1 MNSRELKAE
10 LIRAGVPQAHIARKL
25 GIGHSVV
32 SDVIAGRRSSRRVE
46 ETICQAL
53 RLDNWPIRKEDSS
66 RGRH

>member
-1 MNSRELKAE
+1 MKSRELKAE
-10 LIRAGVPQAHIARKL
+10 LIRSGISQAWIARKL

-53 RLDNWPIRKEDSS
+53 KLDKWPIPKEKPTG
-66 RGRH
+66 GRH